1 MAWHNKQ
8 TGSYSRTSTEA
19 YDNAIEVYNILSSWG
34 WNRSSVCALL
44 GNMEVESGYNPWRW
58 QGDSVPVEGNSAY
71 IGTNATTNTNHAY
84 GLMQFD
90 PPYKYLHS
98 NASTLSQFGIN
109 YSNQAGSQSDGYAQ
123 LWWTHNL
130 SVSTGQY
137 FVNPSHPTY
146 NDTWNEFITNSN
158 NRSVTFLATE
168 WCYNWERGTWS
179 DERVNGANFW
189 DQTLP
194 GSPQPPAPSGNIPIW
209 LLFKLK
215 ERNFK

>member
-8 TGSYSRTSTEA
+8 TGYYSRTSTEA

-34 WNRSSVCALL
+34 WHRSSVCALL

-71 IGTNATTNTNHAY
+71 IGTNPSTNTNHAY

-98 NASTLSQFGIN
+98 NASTLPQFGIN
-109 YSNQAGSQSDGYAQ
+109 YSDRTGSTSDGYAQ
-123 LWWTHNL
+123 LWWTHNMT
-130 SVSTGQY
+130 VPMGQY
-137 FVNPSHPTY
+137 IPTPSYT
-146 NDTWNEFITNSN
+146 DTWDEFIHNTN
-158 NRSVTFLATE
+158 NRGIAYLATE
-168 WCYNWERGTWS
+168 WCRNWERGTW
-179 DERVNGANFW
+179 DNNRVYGAQYW

-194 GSPQPPAPSGNIPIW
+194 NQPQPPTPGNIPIW

>member
-8 TGSYSRTSTEA
+8 TGYYSRTSTEA
-19 YDNAIEVYNILSSWG
+19 YDNAIMVYNILSSWG
-34 WNRSSVCALL
+34 WHRSSVCAVL

-71 IGTNATTNTNHAY
+71 IGTNPSTNTNHAY

-98 NASTLSQFGIN
+98 NASTLPQFGIN
-109 YSNQAGSQSDGYAQ
+109 YSDRTGSTSDGYAQ
-123 LWWTHNL
+123 LWWTHNMT
-130 SVSTGQY
+130 VPTGQY
-137 FVNPSHPTY
+137 IPTPSYT
-146 NDTWNEFITNSN
+146 DTWDEFIHNTN
-158 NRSVTFLATE
+158 NRGIAYLATE
-168 WCYNWERGTWS
+168 WCRNWERGTW
-179 DERVNGANFW
+179 DNNRVYGAQYW

-194 GSPQPPAPSGNIPIW
+194 NQPQPPTPGNIPIW